1 MLANIIFCLIIG
13 YAFGCFSTGYIC
25 GKKQK
30 VDVRAHGSG
39 NIGTTNTL
47 RTLGIKAGV
56 LTLIGDMLKAIIPIV
71 ILCIAYKRTNQ
82 PLSRDLVVLYT
93 GLGVVCGHNFPF
105 WLKFKGG
112 KGIAAMAGVIIA
124 FNPWITITEMIL
136 FIAIVLITRYVS
148 LGSLVVAVVLPISVI
163 IGYRND
169 PDYLHM
175 VIICCILM
183 LLAFFK
189 HRGNIKRLL
198 TGTEHRFGE
207 KKA

>member
-1 MLANIIFCLIIG
+1 MIRNIVLCLIVG
-13 YAFGCFSTGYIC
+13 YAFGCFSTGYLC

-30 VDVRAHGSG
+30 VDVREHGSG

-56 LTLIGDMLKAIIPIV
+56 ITLIGDMLKAIIPIC
-71 ILCIAYKRTNQ
+71 ILCIVYKKMNQ

-105 WLKFKGG
+105 WLNFKGG

-124 FNPWITITEMIL
+124 FSPWITIVEMIL
-136 FIAIVLITRYVS
+136 FLLIVLVTRYVS
-148 LGSLVVAVVLPISVI
+148 VGSLAVATVLPISVL
-163 IGYRND
+163 IGYRNN

-175 VIICCILM
+175 VIVCCIFM
-183 LLAFFK
+183 VLAFYK
-189 HRGNIKRLL
+189 HRENIKRLL
-198 TGTEHRFGE
+198 TGTENKFGQ
-207 KKA
+207 KVA